1 MTTTNSTKSS
11 SKIDRNALKAAL
23 ASVTIAMGLKANSGG
38 GKKLTDEERDARAAK
53 KAAKLLVRLAPITE
67 SVKSG
72 KHINSKT
79 GKVHALNARRR
90 IEMAFT
96 LAQNNVPIPDA
107 FFAAFPKLT
116 DAADALVAAGALRK
130 IDEAKVRAAF
140 RLPGSVAVQVAP
152 ESGGAVIK
160 IRKGRKAA

>member
-1 MTTTNSTKSS
+1 
-11 SKIDRNALKAAL
+11 
-23 ASVTIAMGLKANSGG
+23 VGSGQ
-38 GKKLTDEERDARAAK
+38 RIS
-53 KAAKLLVRLAPITE
+53 P
-67 SVKSG
+67 
-72 KHINSKT
+72 KT
-79 GKVHALNARRR
+79 GKAHKLNARRR

-96 LAQNNVPIPDA
+96 LAQHGAPIPDA
-107 FFAAFPKLT
+107 FFAAFPKLA

-152 ESGGAVIK
+152 ASGGAVIK